1 METMTMSTAQ
11 KLSVNTV
18 RQSLFSNE
26 FAASIDQR
34 PPVPFRASFSRVSYP
49 LFGDCLTI
57 TATLRDAV
65 DNHIKTI
72 RIIFIEDPV
81 DNTPQRAK
89 DVRVFYGDT
98 AESPPSEYSTSE
110 PLTSLNFDS
119 QNLSIS
125 GTIDARVDDGLVNPK
140 AHDLMMNFR
149 LVAEPGSRR
158 T

>member
-1 METMTMSTAQ
+1 MSAAQ
-11 KLSVNTV
+11 KLSVNKV

-49 LFGDCLTI
+49 QFGDYLTI
-57 TATLRDAV
+57 TATLRDPV

-72 RIIFIEDPV
+72 RIIFLEDPV
-81 DNTPQRAK
+81 DSSPQRAK
-89 DVRVFYGDT
+89 NVRISYGDT
-98 AESPPSEYSTSE
+98 AENPPSEYSTLE
-110 PLTSLNFDS
+110 PLTALNFDP
-119 QNLSIS
+119 QTLSIS
-125 GTIDARVDDGLVNPK
+125 GTIDARVEDGLESPK
-140 AHDLMMNFR
+140 AHELMMSFN